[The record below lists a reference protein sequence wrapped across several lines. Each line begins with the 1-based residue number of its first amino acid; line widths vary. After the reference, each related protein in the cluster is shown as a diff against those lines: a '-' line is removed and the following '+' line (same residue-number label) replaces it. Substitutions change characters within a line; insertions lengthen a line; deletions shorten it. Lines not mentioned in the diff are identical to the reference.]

1 VKKEIRAMHNI
12 PQGLVLPEPSM
23 RRIAMRIVK
32 KIGMMC
38 MFNLI
43 NLLVV

>member
-1 VKKEIRAMHNI
+1 MHNI
-12 PQGLVLPEPSM
+12 PQGLVLPEPSILIIAI
-23 RRIAMRIVK
+23 RRVK

-43 NLLVV
+43 NLVVVWL

>member
-1 VKKEIRAMHNI
+1 MHNI
-12 PQGLVLPEPSM
+12 PQGLVLPEPSIRIIAI
-23 RRIAMRIVK
+23 RRVK

-43 NLLVV
+43 NLVVVWL

>member
-1 VKKEIRAMHNI
+1 MKKEIRAMHNI

-23 RRIAMRIVK
+23 RRIAMRRVK